1 MKSRNIKIVLVALLI
16 ISVTAIGY
24 IREKYHQSS
33 ELFSTY
39 NVSNDDNGYKKSEFI
54 EFNGN
59 DYYDINYKDIERI
72 YYEYSSDL
80 VRGEITLN
88 VIVNNKEIWSSD
100 KVRGETT
107 GNGDIDTY
115 NGENI
120 KLRVSGKN
128 ASGSYQFQ
136 WEGKYSK

>member
-1 MKSRNIKIVLVALLI
+1 MKSRNIKIILVVLLI

-24 IREKYHQSS
+24 IRAKYRQSS
-33 ELFSTY
+33 ELFSTNY
-39 NVSNDDNGYKKSEFI
+39 VSNEDNGYKKAEFI

-72 YYEYSSDL
+72 HYEYSSDL
-80 VRGEITLN
+80 VSGEITLN

-107 GNGDIDTY
+107 GNGDIDIY
-115 NGENI
+115 NGGNA
-120 KLRVSGKN
+120 KLRVIGKN
-128 ASGSYQFQ
+128 ATGSYQFQ
-136 WEGKYSK
+136 WEGKESK